1 MAASRA
7 PRVSFPRSQ
16 QEGERLGR
24 QEARLLGGGGVP
36 GARYRPGARLRTD
49 HERATALDQGRGASA
64 HPGVGAERLPSRCG
78 VTRCAPGTNG
88 FTQIWN
94 ALIVDHRIGAT
105 AFRLA
110 AYLGS
115 KTEDWTIREQNVC
128 ETLGIGQSAYR
139 SALRQLDTA
148 GYIKRGKT
156 EQDQRTGRFHTEP
169 PTLSRRLIVAD
180 PGEAPRRTE
189 DASSIVGHRHIG
201 TQTSVLGA
209 VTQHQVLNTET
220 QQEDA
225 VGFGSRPDGRSQP
238 GGKRRGDQK
247 PCEGA
252 PAPEREDLCPLGCG
266 RPRVPS
272 AYWSAHLGNYHAG
285 AKR

>member
-1 MAASRA
+1 
-7 PRVSFPRSQ
+7 
-16 QEGERLGR
+16 
-24 QEARLLGGGGVP
+24 
-36 GARYRPGARLRTD
+36 
-49 HERATALDQGRGASA
+49 
-64 HPGVGAERLPSRCG
+64 

-115 KTEDWTIREQNVC
+115 KTDDWTIREQNVC
-128 ETLGIGQSAYR
+128 ETLGIGQRAYR
-139 SALRQLDTA
+139 SALRELDAA

-156 EQDQRTGRFHTEP
+156 EQDKRTGRFRTEP

-180 PGEAPRRTE
+180 PGKTPGRTE
-189 DASSIVGHRHIG
+189 DASPVVGHRPIG
-201 TQTSVLGA
+201 TRTSVLGT
-209 VTQHQVLNTET
+209 VTPHQVLKTET
-220 QQEDA
+220 QQEDTM
-225 VGFGSRPDGRSQP
+225 GLGSRPNGRSRP
-238 GGKRRGDQK
+238 GAEAGEDQK
-247 PCEGA
+247 PSEGA
-252 PAPEREDLCPLGCG
+252 SAPEREELCPLGCG

-272 AYWSAHLGNYHAG
+272 AYWSAHLGNYHPG